1 MYLFFAFIFRRLAEE
16 KLRSLVTILGIAIGI
31 SAIVGVRLSNDS
43 SLRGFKKA
51 LDTISGK
58 TSLELISPG
67 VGLDENRLLELDWL
81 ENYGELSPII
91 DGEIL
96 VQGQDSTEESLR
108 VLGVDILK
116 DGSFRDYELTNLIN
130 SNTPSNRQE
139 MLGLLTDPRSIFI
152 TEKFARK
159 HSLKIDSKIE
169 VLIGDRLETLLVAG
183 LLLDRGPAK
192 LLAGNFALMDIAAAQ
207 WLLGRLGQIDRVDLM
222 LHPEIPLDQTEE
234 AISRKLPSDVIVQK
248 PSKRESQT
256 EKMLEAFH
264 FNLTAL
270 SYIALLV
277 GLFLIYNTASLS
289 VITRRQE
296 IGILRAVGATR
307 QKILSLFLA
316 EAGFFSVIGSL
327 LGLLLGKTIALGA
340 IKLTSS
346 TVERLYI
353 RTAAEPAPLTI
364 DYIILAIIV
373 GVPLS
378 LLAAI
383 VPALEASR
391 IAPVTAVQKIDWVKS
406 RFQLSWQHKWLS
418 LILIFISVSLIF
430 LGINTGI
437 PFFGYAACLV
447 TVFAAALLVP
457 LLLFSLRLFN
467 QQFFS
472 RIIKVESFLAIS
484 NLQGYFPRIY
494 ISVAALAVS
503 LSMLVSISVMIGSF
517 RETVQ
522 YWVQQTLRA
531 DLFITP
537 GAGSNLPDRATLST
551 DIEKVVALNTN
562 VAAIDH
568 FVSFDITYNDRLV
581 VLGAGN
587 FPVLLERGGLLFK
600 SPSEGRS
607 AMRAAIGKDAVLVSE
622 SFSLK
627 NKKGVGDQLKL
638 PTNQGTQS
646 FRIAAVY
653 YDYSKDRGI
662 IVMDQKTFK
671 KHYGFHSSQKLAV
684 YLKENIDP
692 NVVRSEILSALDN
705 KYRISINTNAS
716 LKREVFR
723 IFDSTFSITYAL
735 ELIAIFIA
743 ILGIASTLLSFVLDR
758 KRELRILRWIGIEQK
773 QLWKMIIVEATLLGS
788 ISQAIGVTIGLI
800 LSLILVYVINVQS
813 FGWTIQFHIPTKFLL
828 QSSLL
833 ILLVTALSGIYPA
846 YRSTSKKLDR
856 ISEANPCL

>member
-1 MYLFFAFIFRRLAEE
+1 
-16 KLRSLVTILGIAIGI
+16 LGIAIGI

-116 DGSFRDYELTNLIN
+116 DASFRDYELTNLIN

-248 PSKRESQT
+248 PSKRKSQT

-346 TVERLYI
+346 TVERLY
-353 RTAAEPAPLTI
+353 
-364 DYIILAIIV
+364 
-373 GVPLS
+373 
-378 LLAAI
+378 
-383 VPALEASR
+383 
-391 IAPVTAVQKIDWVKS
+391 
-406 RFQLSWQHKWLS
+406 
-418 LILIFISVSLIF
+418 
-430 LGINTGI
+430 
-437 PFFGYAACLV
+437 
-447 TVFAAALLVP
+447 
-457 LLLFSLRLFN
+457 
-467 QQFFS
+467 
-472 RIIKVESFLAIS
+472 
-484 NLQGYFPRIY
+484 
-494 ISVAALAVS
+494 
-503 LSMLVSISVMIGSF
+503 
-517 RETVQ
+517 
-522 YWVQQTLRA
+522 
-531 DLFITP
+531 
-537 GAGSNLPDRATLST
+537 
-551 DIEKVVALNTN
+551 
-562 VAAIDH
+562 
-568 FVSFDITYNDRLV
+568 
-581 VLGAGN
+581 
-587 FPVLLERGGLLFK
+587 
-600 SPSEGRS
+600 
-607 AMRAAIGKDAVLVSE
+607 
-622 SFSLK
+622 
-627 NKKGVGDQLKL
+627 
-638 PTNQGTQS
+638 
-646 FRIAAVY
+646 
-653 YDYSKDRGI
+653 
-662 IVMDQKTFK
+662 
-671 KHYGFHSSQKLAV
+671 
-684 YLKENIDP
+684 
-692 NVVRSEILSALDN
+692 
-705 KYRISINTNAS
+705 
-716 LKREVFR
+716 
-723 IFDSTFSITYAL
+723 
-735 ELIAIFIA
+735 
-743 ILGIASTLLSFVLDR
+743 
-758 KRELRILRWIGIEQK
+758 
-773 QLWKMIIVEATLLGS
+773 
-788 ISQAIGVTIGLI
+788 
-800 LSLILVYVINVQS
+800 
-813 FGWTIQFHIPTKFLL
+813 
-828 QSSLL
+828 
-833 ILLVTALSGIYPA
+833 
-846 YRSTSKKLDR
+846 
-856 ISEANPCL
+856 